1 MIFRHSYVKYGE
13 AYFLIRAW
21 KLPETVQPVMA
32 LSKFQLL
39 LNNLSN
45 ELNERNL
52 QSLIHICGDLIPGG
66 QRDNIRNGWQVFTIL
81 LHRDAIGDTP
91 QKLQLLLQ
99 IVRELKPKR
108 KDLVSMVKRYIEEN
122 YEEAEIILNDIES
135 SGEFSFQSSR
145 PPTPTLVED
154 SGCLFR
160 TSCFNCSCTRCCCN
174 CCCCCAFLAIFFL
187 LLTVTSVLVWYTRIF
202 PEVQHYRKTHPHH
215 QYVGPLVTFVFG
227 FTAVSFL
234 CMSVG
239 YYCFQRHRGV
249 ASHTLLSDVD
259 DKTSNQVIHD
269 NSYSPSV
276 STRTSGTFPRKMRR
290 STSSGRVTAS
300 SSFASI
306 ANSYPAP
313 ILPSNL
319 EANGSLRQH
328 NAFITEYEEDV
339 STADGCHASLGDTE
353 SLNQQTV

>member
-1 MIFRHSYVKYGE
+1 MIFSRSYVKYVE

-81 LHRDAIGDTP
+81 LHQDAIGDSP

-145 PPTPTLVED
+145 PPTPTLVDD

-259 DKTSNQVIHD
+259 DKTSNPVIHD

>member
-1 MIFRHSYVKYGE
+1 
-13 AYFLIRAW
+13 
-21 KLPETVQPVMA
+21 MA

-81 LHRDAIGDTP
+81 LHRDAIGDSP

-174 CCCCCAFLAIFFL
+174 CCCCCAFLAVFFI
-187 LLTVTSVLVWYTRIF
+187 LLTVTSVLICHTKMIF
-202 PEVQHYRKTHPHH
+202 PEEKERKDHCEAHH
-215 QYVGPLVTFVFG
+215 AGQIVTTVFG
-227 FTAVSFL
+227 FAAVLFFTL
-234 CMSVG
+234 SVG
-239 YYCFQRHRGV
+239 CYCFQRHRGA

-259 DKTSNQVIHD
+259 DTTSNQAVHES
-269 NSYSPSV
+269 SYAASV
-276 STRTSGTFPRKMRR
+276 GTRTSCGTFPRKMYRAT
-290 STSSGRVTAS
+290 STGRMTAS
-300 SSFASI
+300 SSFASGT
-306 ANSYPAP
+306 SYPAP
-313 ILPSNL
+313 IHPSNL

-328 NAFITEYEEDV
+328 NMFITESDKDRESREEEA

-353 SLNQQTV
+353 SLNQRIV